1 MAAKRSRASLSRS
14 TASALRSE
22 EHTSELQSRQYLVC
36 RLLLEKKKSRYLAEM
51 RAEITALRQLRFR
64 EVELACLRGL
74 RFLQYAFVDFLG
86 LCHFKQTYA
95 RSSHSPQP

>member
-36 RLLLEKKKSRYLAEM
+36 RLLLEKKKTKFLTPLTQPSRIPGPPSRGNQM
-51 RAEITALRQLRFR
+51 SFNSIALKVSRHLTCPFDRVAARTPAIADSSRQY
-64 EVELACLRGL
+64 V
-74 RFLQYAFVDFLG
+74 
-86 LCHFKQTYA
+86 T
-95 RSSHSPQP
+95 